1 MKDWIK
7 KRLDYFLLKQIDKGK
22 LSEKELDQ
30 LFKELTLLELVPG
43 INVLEPIIRNLCCVM
58 CFEATSDV
66 CVDLVLVG
74 RKRNL

>member
-22 LSEKELDQ
+22 LREKELDQ

-43 INVLEPIIRNLCCVM
+43 INVLEPIIRNLCCAM
-58 CFEATSDV
+58 CFEATSV